1 MRQVMVDVKRFKGFM
16 SGETR
21 QLIIPEEFFSELL
34 PEIGDLHELKL
45 IILLLQALN
54 QAEGG
59 MGYFTLNQL
68 GQDLTVME
76 NFNNEGE
83 RLEHALQLAI
93 EDGAILK
100 VVINGIGMVYF
111 VQTAKNKALVEGLG
125 SGAIKHS
132 DLKSVS
138 RITQQKNIFKLY
150 EENIGLIT
158 PMMAEILKAD
168 EEEYSTEWIAEAI
181 KISVQR
187 NARNW
192 KYVHAIL
199 ESWKKEGRDGKV
211 GEISEKDRRKYKESW
226 LGQGNKK

>member
-1 MRQVMVDVKRFKGFM
+1 MRQVMVDLKRFKGFT

-34 PEIGDLHELKL
+34 PEIEDLDELKL
-45 IILLLQALN
+45 TILLLQALN
-54 QAEGG
+54 QAEQG

-68 GQDLTVME
+68 SQDPTIMK
-76 NFNNEGE
+76 NFNHEVG
-83 RLEHALQLAI
+83 RLERALHLAL
-93 EDGAILK
+93 EDGVILK
-100 VVINGIGMVYF
+100 VNIDSIGAVYF
-111 VQTAKNKALVEGLG
+111 VHTAKTKALVEGLG
-125 SGAIKHS
+125 SGVIKYA
-132 DLKSVS
+132 DLKSVG
-138 RITQQKNIFKLY
+138 RITQPKNIFKLY

-168 EEEYSTEWIAEAI
+168 EEEYSAEWIAEAI
-181 KISVQR
+181 KIAVQR

-211 GEISEKDRRKYKESW
+211 GADSQEYRRKFKESW
-226 LGQGNKK
+226 HKAINNK

>member
-1 MRQVMVDVKRFKGFM
+1 MVDVKKFRGFS

-34 PEIGDLHELKL
+34 PEIGDLDELKL
-45 IILLLQALN
+45 IIVLLQALN
-54 QAEGG
+54 LSEGG
-59 MGYFTLNQL
+59 MGYFTLNEL
-68 GQDLTVME
+68 GQDPTIMK
-76 NFNNEGE
+76 NFNNKGG
-83 RLEHALQLAI
+83 RLEHALQLAT
-93 EDGAILK
+93 EDEAILK
-100 VVINGIGMVYF
+100 VEIDGIGMVYF
-111 VQTAKNKALVEGLG
+111 VHTAKTKALVEGLG

-132 DLKSVS
+132 DLKSVG

-168 EEEYSTEWIAEAI
+168 EEEYSAEWIAEAI
-181 KISVQR
+181 KIAVQR

-199 ESWKKEGRDGKV
+199 ESWKKEGRDGKT

>member
-1 MRQVMVDVKRFKGFM
+1 MVDVKHFKGFT

-21 QLIIPEEFFSELL
+21 QLSLPEEFFSELL
-34 PEIGDLHELKL
+34 PEIEDLDELKL
-45 IILLLQALN
+45 IIVLLQALN
-54 QAEGG
+54 LAEGG
-59 MGYFTLNQL
+59 MGYFTIQQL
-68 GQDLTVME
+68 SQDAVIMK
-76 NFNNEGE
+76 NFNHEVE
-83 RLEHALQLAI
+83 RLEHAIQLAV

-100 VVINGIGMVYF
+100 VELDTIGNVYY
-111 VQTAKNKALVEGLG
+111 VHTSKNQALVEGLS
-125 SGAIKHS
+125 SGAISHS
-132 DLKSVS
+132 DLQSFS
-138 RITQQKNIFKLY
+138 RIIQPKNIFKLY

-181 KISVQR
+181 KIAVQR

-211 GEISEKDRRKYKESW
+211 GADSQEYRRKLKESW
-226 LGQGNKK
+226 LRTINKK

>member
-1 MRQVMVDVKRFKGFM
+1 MVDVKYFKGFT

-21 QLIIPEEFFSELL
+21 QLSLPEEFFSELL
-34 PEIGDLHELKL
+34 PEIDDLDELKL

-54 QAEGG
+54 LGEEE
-59 MGYFTLNQL
+59 MGYFTVNQLNQDGVIL
-68 GQDLTVME
+68 K
-76 NFNNEGE
+76 NFNDEVG
-83 RLEHALQLAI
+83 RLEHTLQHASK
-93 EDGAILK
+93 DGVILK
-100 VVINGIGMVYF
+100 VDIDKVGEVFFIH
-111 VQTAKNKALVEGLG
+111 TAKTKALVEGLK
-125 SGAIKHS
+125 SGAIRHS
-132 DLKSVS
+132 NLRSAG

-168 EEEYSTEWIAEAI
+168 EEEYSTEWITEAI
-181 KISVQR
+181 KIAVQR

-199 ESWKKEGRDGKV
+199 ESWKKEGRDGKT

-226 LGQGNKK
+226 LGQSNKK